1 MSICRLPGGFEPG
14 LFAVAPLCDNAPPGR
29 AWRGWVVTE
38 KENNGVATD
47 VVRDRERAWALF
59 CEWTESESLR
69 KHVLAVEAAMRAY
82 ARRFGEDEEAW
93 AVVGILHDLDYER
106 YPTMDGTGHPFKA
119 VEYLRSVGYPE
130 VVTRA
135 ILSHADYS
143 GVSRESRME
152 HALFAVDELTG
163 FISAVALVRPSK
175 RVADVDAKSV
185 RKKMKDKA
193 FARAVNRDDLP
204 QGAAELGLDFDEHIA
219 FTVEALV
226 AQADRLGLAGISES

>member
-1 MSICRLPGGFEPG
+1 
-14 LFAVAPLCDNAPPGR
+14 
-29 AWRGWVVTE
+29 
-38 KENNGVATD
+38 VATD
-47 VVRDRERAWALF
+47 LARDRERAWALF
-59 CEWTESESLR
+59 REWTESESLR

-119 VEYLRSVGYPE
+119 VDYLRSAGYPE

-143 GVSRESRME
+143 GVTRESRME

-175 RVADVDAKSV
+175 RVADVDAKAV

-204 QGAAELGLDFDEHIA
+204 QGAEELGLDFDEHIA

>member
-1 MSICRLPGGFEPG
+1 
-14 LFAVAPLCDNAPPGR
+14 
-29 AWRGWVVTE
+29 
-38 KENNGVATD
+38 VATD
-47 VVRDRERAWALF
+47 LARDRERAWALF
-59 CEWTESESLR
+59 REWTESESLR

-93 AVVGILHDLDYER
+93 AVVGLLHDLDYER

-119 VEYLRSVGYPE
+119 VDYLRSAGYPE

-143 GVSRESRME
+143 GVTRESRME

-204 QGAAELGLDFDEHIA
+204 QGAEELGLDFDEHIA

-226 AQADRLGLAGISES
+226 AQADRLGLAGATSDEQ

>member
-1 MSICRLPGGFEPG
+1 M
-14 LFAVAPLCDNAPPGR
+14 
-29 AWRGWVVTE
+29 
-38 KENNGVATD
+38 ATD
-47 VVRDRERAWALF
+47 DLARDCERAWTLF

-69 KHVLAVEAAMRAY
+69 KHVLAVETAMRAY

-119 VEYLRSVGYPE
+119 VEYLRSVGYPA
-130 VVTRA
+130 VLTRA

-143 GVSRESRME
+143 GVARETQME
-152 HALFAVDELTG
+152 HTLFAVDELTG
-163 FISAVALVRPSK
+163 FITAVALVRPSK

-193 FARAVNRDDLP
+193 FARAVSRDDLV
-204 QGAAELGLDFDEHIA
+204 QGAAELGLEFDEHIA
-219 FTVEALV
+219 FTVEALT
-226 AQADRLGLAGISES
+226 AQAARLGVAGTPEVMKS

>member
-1 MSICRLPGGFEPG
+1 LSICRLPGGFEPG

-119 VEYLRSVGYPE
+119 VEYLRSIGYPE

-143 GVSRESRME
+143 GVTRESRME

>member
-1 MSICRLPGGFEPG
+1 LS
-14 LFAVAPLCDNAPPGR
+14 AVVSLCDNAPPGR
-29 AWRGWVVTE
+29 VRRGWVATE
-38 KENNGVATD
+38 KENDGVATD
-47 VVRDRERAWALF
+47 LARDRERAWALF
-59 CEWTESESLR
+59 CAWTESESLR

-143 GVSRESRME
+143 GVTRESRME

-175 RVADVDAKSV
+175 RVADVDAKAV

-204 QGAAELGLDFDEHIA
+204 AGAEELGLDFDEHIT

-226 AQADRLGLAGISES
+226 AQADRLGLAGIVES